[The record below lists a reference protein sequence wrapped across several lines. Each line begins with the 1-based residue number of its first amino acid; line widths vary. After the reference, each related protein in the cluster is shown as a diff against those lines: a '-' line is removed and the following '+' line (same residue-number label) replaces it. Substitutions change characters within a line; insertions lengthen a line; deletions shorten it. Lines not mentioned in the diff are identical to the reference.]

1 MAFFKKSATVASS
14 AALPGQDGKT
24 DWKAELRSVTLIIL
38 TIMGFKSF
46 VYSNHDIP
54 SESMLPGLLTGDYIG
69 VSRFAYGF
77 SRYSVPLI
85 PLPNSLAGRIFY
97 TKPKPGDVVVF
108 RYPGDD
114 SLIYIKR
121 LIGMPGDT
129 IEMRDG
135 QLFLNSK
142 AVPKEK
148 VGTLDRTQEANYRC
162 TGGPDDKMRAF
173 RGVNGACSVP
183 LYRETLPTGKSYLVF
198 DLLQNAPGDNFG
210 PAIVPAEHYFMMGDN
225 RDNSTDSRFEVIPG
239 TTEGGVGF
247 LHEDNLVGRAD
258 FIYLSTN
265 GEGPWYK
272 PWLWPKTFRPE
283 RIFSKV
289 K

>member
-1 MAFFKKSATVASS
+1 MAFFKKSAKAPD
-14 AALPGQDGKT
+14 AGALPGRDSKAT
-24 DWKAELRSVTLIIL
+24 DWKAELRSITLIIL
-38 TIMGFKSF
+38 TIMGFKSLA
-46 VYSNHDIP
+46 YSNHDIP

-85 PLPNSLAGRIFY
+85 PLPNSLKGRIFFS
-97 TKPKPGDVVVF
+97 KPHRGDVVVF

-121 LIGMPGDT
+121 LIGLPGDT
-129 IEMRDG
+129 IEMREG
-135 QLFLNSK
+135 QLFLNDK
-142 AVPKEK
+142 AVPKVAAGVLSKKIEPNYNCTNG
-148 VGTLDRTQEANYRC
+148 VGLMAPYLKADGTCA
-162 TGGPDDKMRAF
+162 
-173 RGVNGACSVP
+173 VP
-183 LYRETLPTGKSYLVF
+183 LFRETLPEGKSYLVY
-198 DLLQNAPGDNFG
+198 DLSPNSPGDNFG
-210 PAIVPAEHYFMMGDN
+210 PAIVPSGHYFMMGDN
-225 RDNSTDSRFEVIPG
+225 RDNSTDSRFDVIPG

-247 LHEDNLVGRAD
+247 LDEDNLVGRAD

-265 GEGPWYK
+265 GSGPWYK
-272 PWLWPKTFRPE
+272 PWLWFHTFRTE